1 MGQTGSLGGRRKAH
15 LAIKM
20 RGKMQ
25 VHLTTGSSKERAG
38 LREGGKRERRIEMRI
53 GSEFQG
59 GRDEDDGE

>member
-1 MGQTGSLGGRRKAH
+1 
-15 LAIKM
+15 M